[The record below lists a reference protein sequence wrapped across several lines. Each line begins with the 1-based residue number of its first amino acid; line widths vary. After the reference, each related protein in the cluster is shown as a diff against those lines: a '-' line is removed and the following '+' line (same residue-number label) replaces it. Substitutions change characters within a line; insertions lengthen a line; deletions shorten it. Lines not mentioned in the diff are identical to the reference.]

1 MKIDW
6 KFVFKKSF
14 SIVLKGL
21 LIVTGLYL
29 VSVTILS
36 LVYRPMG
43 VKVTNVTSSSATV
56 SWYTNVPMTGVV
68 SYKERDGFL
77 PLFLSGIGADKAY
90 DDRDF
95 AYAQKL
101 CVAEFNM
108 KLEKEVDE
116 DFTVS
121 GEDYNCDNVKV
132 SKLGRYY
139 VHHVTIKNLDEKKD
153 YYFRVG
159 NRVWGWKGDVVSFK
173 TFETPENV
181 KEPVP
186 VFGRIVSSEGNY
198 SEDSIVYGRFKDLSS
213 GNESVMYSSVTN
225 EDGGWYLDGG
235 NLRGVDGEI
244 VELSSG
250 DDTFTVTGMYKNSK
264 MSAPTTW
271 VFGYFDGAYPDLK
284 VAYNEKDNFL
294 YKLVF
299 GVHAGCTY
307 ANAGTAACNGEDLE
321 AFAAT
326 AGYGKVA
333 KHVAINTGQGEL
345 NKTVLEAIGL
355 DDNAGNYSAIAG
367 TSNAVLQNDY
377 DSGNYTPVEVVQT
390 QGGAYW
396 APGKEDEEEE
406 SGGESSGGTN
416 SKPGDITVTTNSS
429 GAWELDFNGK
439 KITDKEDIEEILELT
454 PAQQLT
460 IHKCLEQ
467 QSSNNCSIK
476 IEPVQVNIVRLVEIN
491 PEIKDCIKDGSCNVT
506 GLDDA
511 IDQQLKALN
520 TSSSNFTSAQSA
532 LTELRNSIPE
542 SSQVVLPTGGG
553 IETPEISFS
562 GTNGEITQGW
572 LDLFSAEATDED
584 KILLALQLGIKLKD
598 LEKYDIEKIKFEKA
612 HGSVRIVYYPG
623 GIEDGVVVNEI
634 TRGVMPASI
643 SLSSESYAAI
653 ENATGSIDTKKLK
666 TGYSESTS
674 DGVYYQID
682 EEFVENIKK
691 DLTESEEIAFAE
703 SLGIDIPND
712 IQEGSFK
719 LIYKNGKIS
728 VEYRDNTY
736 ELIQDNI
743 KAPTYL
749 VADKEWLKETFGGNV
764 PTAQEVVIIN
774 KKDNNAYDFLEPI
787 VASGNQACFSSACP
801 LAKAKELINQDVADG
816 TIIACESEN
825 KCYLRRIPTESEISE
840 QSDNI
845 KEEIEKLN
853 LLQQS
858 LGGPGSFLRKLIVR
872 TTFAAEKKSSKE
884 GALFYLPEYGM
895 FSLQLGEFE
904 FEKKIS
910 DGLTFYV
917 FYLEVNGK
925 KGFQMPA
932 NPDKPTIHEDIM
944 IKSRSFEI
952 NYSKKAE
959 VKKYDLQSGL
969 NIISFDFV
977 PVPTTLGAYTVSELV
992 ENARKNGTNIEYV
1005 SYFDGGRWVEG
1016 YKCTAESCIGSNFA
1030 ILPGKGYVL
1039 KTSKKGSFTVSAY
1052 NLKSAI
1058 PLNLSAGW
1066 NLIGV
1071 HGYSSAYTAKSLIN
1085 SINKIDGLTADNVS
1099 WYPTSKGRYEGLQV
1113 TDGVEYGFDFPI
1125 NPMNGYFVRIKKFT
1139 PKDEAC
1145 KSIIWHD
1152 GNDLNGT
1159 CGDSKSIF

>member
-56 SWYTNVPMTGVV
+56 SWYTDVPMTGEV
-68 SYKERDGFL
+68 SYKEKDTFL

-121 GEDYNCDNVKV
+121 GEDYNCDSVKV

-159 NRVWGWKGDVVSFK
+159 NRVWGWKGDIMSFK

-186 VFGRIVSSEGNY
+186 VFGRIVSSEGKY
-198 SEDSIVYGRFKDLSS
+198 SGDSIVYGRFKDLSS

-284 VAYNEKDNFL
+284 VTYNEKDNFL

-333 KHVAINTGQGEL
+333 KQVAINTGEGEL
-345 NKTVLEAIGL
+345 NGNVLNAIGL

-367 TSNAVLQNDY
+367 TSNAVLQNNY

-429 GAWELDFNGK
+429 GEWELDFNGK

-467 QSSNNCSIK
+467 QSSNDCSIK
-476 IEPVQVNIVRLVEIN
+476 IEPVQVNIVRLVQIN
-491 PEIKDCIKDGSCNVT
+491 PEIETCIIAGTCNVT
-506 GLDDA
+506 GLDEA
-511 IDQQLKALN
+511 IEQQRSALN
-520 TSSSNFTSAQSA
+520 TASSNYTAA
-532 LTELRNSIPE
+532 LSILEELRGSISNRPGSDIIDGNGITEPKYVFTGAPAYADEKDKIPE
-542 SSQVVLPTGGG
+542 AWLVLFLKHAS
-553 IETPEISFS
+553 E
-562 GTNGEITQGW
+562 
-572 LDLFSAEATDED
+572 DE
-584 KILLALQLGIKLKD
+584 KKLLLLQLGYPPAVIEFHDLNSLEIEYSGSQYKLSTEKGD
-598 LEKYDIEKIKFEKA
+598 LLNRDNIPYVMISEATYKKIENESGGVTNSNLRPGYKANDDAETIYPVDEDLILSLNKNLSEDELIKFAKEKFGINLSSDIRDGSFELVYKE
-612 HGSVRIVYYPG
+612 GSVYAVYQEESSYEVKEVSKIPPG
-623 GIEDGVVVNEI
+623 TITLDDGWNQNSPGSNSGNSGVVIVNKSDSAYEYLDDI
-634 TRGVMPASI
+634 NNPA
-643 SLSSESYAAI
+643 
-653 ENATGSIDTKKLK
+653 KKC
-666 TGYSESTS
+666 YS
-674 DGVYYQID
+674 V
-682 EEFVENIKK
+682 
-691 DLTESEEIAFAE
+691 
-703 SLGIDIPND
+703 
-712 IQEGSFK
+712 
-719 LIYKNGKIS
+719 
-728 VEYRDNTY
+728 
-736 ELIQDNI
+736 
-743 KAPTYL
+743 
-749 VADKEWLKETFGGNV
+749 
-764 PTAQEVVIIN
+764 
-774 KKDNNAYDFLEPI
+774 
-787 VASGNQACFSSACP
+787 ACP
-801 LAKAKELINQDVADG
+801 LETAKALLTSNPQAIPAG
-816 TIIACESEN
+816 IIIACEADN
-825 KCYLRRIPTESEISE
+825 KCYLKKIPTETQLTE

-845 KEEIEKLN
+845 KKEIEKLN

-872 TTFAAEKKSSKE
+872 TTFAAEDNTASE
-884 GALFYLPEYGM
+884 GALFFLPEYGM

-904 FEKKIS
+904 FEKEIS

-925 KGFQMPA
+925 EGFQMPV
-932 NPDKPTIHEDIM
+932 NPDSPTIHEDIM

-952 NYSKKAE
+952 NYEKKAE
-959 VKKYDLQSGL
+959 VKKYDLQAGI

-1085 SINKIDGLTADNVS
+1085 SINKVEGLTADNVS

-1113 TDGVEYGFDFPI
+1113 TEGVEYGFDFPI